1 MLINREVSFASGS
14 AHTYRLAPEGVSAT
28 KSGASMRI
36 AVLED
41 DPSQSEL
48 LSYWLR
54 LAGHQPRQ
62 FARGVDLVVT
72 AQTQTFDVLLL
83 DWNVPGLSGMD
94 VVERVRQRLKSAV
107 PILFVTARSDEQD
120 VVAALREGADDYIA
134 KPLKRLE
141 LIARLDAVMRRAA
154 ATQPAA
160 APAIEIGRVRLDQAS
175 RTITV
180 NGKAPDLSVKDFD
193 LARLFL
199 CNVGRLLSRREIVE
213 AVWGSKEMIGSR
225 TIDTHVS
232 RVRTRLWLTE
242 ENGWR
247 LSAVYAHGYKLEQL
261 AATSRS
267 RV

>member
-14 AHTYRLAPEGVSAT
+14 AHSYRLAPEGVSAT

-134 KPLKRLE
+134 RYGGECVCGKVQMKDPYFNYEERNSLGRKYYVTYFAKNFKEILQQCERHGVEHRTPMNQTPL
-141 LIARLDAVMRRAA
+141 MAA
-154 ATQPAA
+154 AAA
-160 APAIEIGRVRLDQAS
+160 GNVLLAEALLARGADPDAIE
-175 RTITV
+175 TI
-180 NGKAPDLSVKDFD
+180 
-193 LARLFL
+193 
-199 CNVGRLLSRREIVE
+199 
-213 AVWGSKEMIGSR
+213 WGEMRCTGP
-225 TIDTHVS
+225 
-232 RVRTRLWLTE
+232 
-242 ENGWR
+242 
-247 LSAVYAHGYKLEQL
+247 
-261 AATSRS
+261 
-267 RV
+267 